1 MNETRLENAL
11 IAQPQQ
17 RNTAGRVFGGF
28 LMRRAYELAHSTAY
42 LFAGRRP
49 VFLELDEV
57 TFRSP
62 VSVGDLLRFESC
74 VLYTSEAMD
83 LAGRVTVHVEVRA
96 QVMRPEERSA
106 VTSNTFNFTFG
117 VTANADGSGRAALS
131 QAVSDSGGGGGG
143 GGSGGGGGGGGVELR
158 RVLPATHE
166 EAYRVMERYTADLAQ
181 RAEDV
186 RAERPPAE
194 EAD

>member
-1 MNETRLENAL
+1 MPALAEPSEILLSETALENSL

-28 LMRRAYELAHSTAY
+28 LMRRAFELAHTTAY

-49 VFLELDEV
+49 IFLELDEV
-57 TFRSP
+57 KFSAP

-83 LAGRVTVHVEVRA
+83 ILGRLTVHVEVTA
-96 QVMRPEERSA
+96 QVIKPEQRSA

-117 VTANADGSGRAALS
+117 VAEHADGTGRAALAAAADGP
-131 QAVSDSGGGGGG
+131 Q
-143 GGSGGGGGGGGVELR
+143 LR

-166 EAYRVMERYTADLAQ
+166 EAYRIMSRYIGDLAQ
-181 RAEDV
+181 REEDAVV
-186 RAERPPAE
+186 RRS